1 MSSKIV
7 VDGLLK
13 RIEELES
20 QAIIFKER
28 RNNLNEEAKK
38 WAERRDLLNLE
49 HKKVREEAD
58 YFKAQRDQMNQT
70 VKVLKKD
77 RTDVKTQLEVKWE
90 EYAKLKERIENLLS
104 KTSGSQQETERQIK
118 ALDWKI
124 QTNPLNKVEETQI
137 INQIK
142 VLEGQSIIHR
152 EASSIKE
159 KIMESRTEIDALRIR
174 SNNILKTISE
184 HATKSQ
190 EYHNMM
196 LEKIKE
202 ADGIRI
208 KADQAH
214 QEFLK
219 CREEADTNHTK
230 YSELTMQINEINLK
244 IRELEE
250 TTRKKRVNEEI
261 EAHAETAYKKLKEKK
276 KLTFEEFQ
284 ALMKKGRI

>member
-38 WAERRDLLNLE
+38 WVERRDLLNLE

-90 EYAKLKERIENLLS
+90 EYEKLKERIENLLS

-174 SNNILKTISE
+174 SNDILKRISE

-196 LEKIKE
+196 LEKIKGAEKIKIE
-202 ADGIRI
+202 AD
-208 KADQAH
+208 KAH
-214 QEFLK
+214 QEFA
-219 CREEADTNHTK
+219 RYGDEVDTNHTK
-230 YSELTMQINEINLK
+230 YSELTRQINEINLK

-250 TTRKKRVNEEI
+250 NTRKKRVNEEI